1 MVQMKRPSNKA
12 MAVILQRYRK
22 EQQADA
28 AVAAKEG
35 TTNMPTTDQ
44 NRDTSLVIKSYVNA
58 IAWPLDELSRSGEL
72 LSHDPSSSSSRKTKK
87 KKTQQ
92 QEEENGS
99 VIVKDY
105 KKVEPPAPLL
115 RENKIL
121 NSMLATTL
129 LLASQEA
136 ASPNK
141 AGQCTNEYPRSGTTR
156 SCIYSDPRQP
166 QKEIAYYSGTRDNL
180 EPTSIPSS
188 SSSAHCYFP
197 NDLLTL
203 PPTIVGGGGEGND
216 HLDMDDIQQEI
227 INTFSSFWRKSEEE

>member
-28 AVAAKEG
+28 AVAAAAKEG

-92 QEEENGS
+92 EEENGS

-129 LLASQEA
+129 LLRSQEA
-136 ASPNK
+136 CPNK
-141 AGQCTNEYPRSGTTR
+141 GGPCTNEYPRSGTTR

-166 QKEIAYYSGTRDNL
+166 QKEIAYSGTRDNL
-180 EPTSIPSS
+180 EPTSIASS
-188 SSSAHCYFP
+188 STHCCFP

-203 PPTIVGGGGEGND
+203 PPTIVGGGEGND
-216 HLDMDDIQQEI
+216 LLDMDDIQQEI